1 VSRLRVLHVIAGLSA
16 RHGGPP
22 SVVVNASLALRDC
35 GCTSSIFTTDLAQPA
50 SSRTQ
55 SRVVQK
61 DLPRGAEELDVR
73 IFRAA
78 QPMRV
83 AFAPELASALR
94 TAVTEYDVLH
104 IHSLFL
110 YPQLVAFRA
119 ATRARLPFV
128 VSPHGALAPILRHRN
143 HSAKELCSRLWQ
155 RRMLERAA
163 VVHYATEAERDLA
176 SDLGLR
182 SQSMVVP
189 HGIGW
194 DEFQRNGD
202 DARFRAS
209 HLGGFAGP
217 FVLAF
222 GRLSHLKGFDLLI
235 RAFALLPHADAR
247 LVVAGPDD
255 EGLQPALEFLAAE
268 EGIVNRVAFIGPLR
282 DQDRLAALTSASL
295 CAFPSKTENFGNA
308 VLEAMAA
315 GRPVV
320 VSPQVGLAHDIEQAG
335 AGLVVERTAET
346 FADAMTSLLDRRSRR
361 TAMGRRARRFAQRY
375 DWRAIAP
382 QLLEMYAATTTEP
395 QPLPKALRRRSR
407 VTERAADE

>member
-22 SVVVNASLALRDC
+22 SVVVDASLALRDC

-61 DLPRGAEELDVR
+61 DLPCGAEELDVR

-83 AFAPELASALR
+83 AFAPGLASALR
-94 TAVTEYDVLH
+94 SAVTEYDVVH

-110 YPQLVAFRA
+110 YPQFAAFRA
-119 ATRARLPFV
+119 ATQARVPFV
-128 VSPHGALAPILRHRN
+128 VSPHGALAPILRQRN
-143 HSAKELCSRLWQ
+143 RSAKELWSRLWQ
-155 RRMLERAA
+155 RRMLERAT
-163 VVHYATEAERDLA
+163 VVHYTTAAEKDLA

-209 HLGGFAGP
+209 HLGDFAGP

-255 EGLQPALEFLAAE
+255 EGLQPALEVLAAE

-282 DQDRLAALTSASL
+282 EEDRLAALTSASL
-295 CAFPSKTENFGNA
+295 CAFPSKAESFGNA

-346 FADAMTSLLDRRSRR
+346 FAAAIGSLLDCETRRVALSRN
-361 TAMGRRARRFAQRY
+361 ARRFAQRY
-375 DWRAIAP
+375 DWHAIAP
-382 QLLEMYAATTTEP
+382 QLLEMYAATTRAHQAGP
-395 QPLPKALRRRSR
+395 DC
-407 VTERAADE
+407 VTYPSSVAEAGG